1 LSTEPLAILG
11 IGIDLPPAVSVLD
24 FVTAK
29 GADTSRYHGWRNVC
43 HARGDDDHP
52 STMASR
58 ALQVALTRSGVSPTD
73 LRLVLFTGASRDYLP
88 SWSVSTE
95 VMRLNGVGTDCLG
108 LDVTVGCLAALSALD
123 LAHGWLALRGGGYAA
138 VLAAERWSH
147 TIDHTD
153 PKIGAMWAYGD
164 AGAAFVVGVNTGRKP
179 VAEFLGAEFV
189 GRPDFNG
196 HVMVPYGGTREP
208 VAPPGVS
215 PYMRRVSDRSRR
227 DLKQTYVDNYGKAAD
242 RVSTRFRIQGERLI
256 CNQMSNVLV
265 EMIAEALHFPLEQ
278 VVVTGHD
285 TGHLG
290 ACDIMVGLDLLTRD
304 GPLDKPTLMGGS
316 TAYAFGVGLVVPPGM
331 RA

>member
-1 LSTEPLAILG
+1 MQPLAILG
-11 IGIDLPPAVSVLD
+11 IGVDLPPSVSVLE

-43 HARGDDDHP
+43 HARSDEDHP
-52 STMASR
+52 STMGSR
-58 ALQVALTRSGVSPTD
+58 ALQTALAKSGVSPSD

-88 SWSVSTE
+88 SWSVATE
-95 VMRLNGVGTDCLG
+95 IMRLNDVGTDCVG
-108 LDVTVGCLAALSALD
+108 LDVTVGCLATLAALE

-138 VLAAERWSH
+138 VVAAERWSH

-153 PKIGAMWAYGD
+153 PRIGGMWAYGD
-164 AGAAFVVGVNTGRKP
+164 GGAAFVVGMNSGRP
-179 VAEFLGAEFV
+179 AVADFLGAEFV

-196 HVMVPYGGTREP
+196 HVMVRYGGTREP

-215 PYMRRVSDRSRR
+215 PYMREVSNRQRRSV
-227 DLKQTYVDNYGKAAD
+227 KETYVENYGKAAD
-242 RVSTRFRIQGERLI
+242 RVSTRFGMKGEQLI

-265 EMIAEALHFPLEQ
+265 DMIAEALQFPLEQ

-290 ACDIMVGLDLLTRD
+290 ACDIMVGLDRVTQSGR
-304 GPLDKPTLMGGS
+304 LDKPTLMGGS
-316 TAYAFGVGLVVPPGM
+316 TAYAFGVGLVVPPGT